1 MGKKTVYTIFAL
13 ACAGIS
19 YAATVTAENSGS
31 WSDTATWAGGV
42 LPTDADSV
50 TIKSGVTVT
59 LDTAATIEKL
69 NHYNSDESHTLI
81 VTGSD
86 ASLTLTGTTQLW
98 NNNRL
103 QLFVENGASLTA
115 NSIAWGS
122 GGYNNI
128 TVSGTGTTFTSA
140 FAELRGSTVNGGSVF
155 KVTDGATANATGEWK
170 LNANHGG
177 TMIFEISNGAT
188 LNINK
193 SLYFDAA
200 SNSSSVM
207 KVLSGGKV
215 LAASGNTIGINY
227 WNALQSGS
235 ENRLI
240 IAGEGSQIK
249 TQGTNGNIYVGNQF
263 TTAGAEI
270 TSHLQLGT
278 VENGEFMAASGNAVN
293 TDYEFRVYA
302 SGQVDIMLGAENAIS
317 YGEMVNYEDVLINA
331 KYFKQIE
338 GGLTVDFSNVTGLE
352 EGLYSFAL
360 FASNSGENLDFDN
373 WSDLFLKGV
382 VETENVKLYFDEE
395 DGKCYDISG
404 NILYLNVQVV
414 PEPATYAAIF
424 GALALAF
431 AAYRRR
437 K

>member
-1 MGKKTVYTIFAL
+1 MWK
-13 ACAGIS
+13 
-19 YAATVTAENSGS
+19 
-31 WSDTATWAGGV
+31 
-42 LPTDADSV
+42 
-50 TIKSGVTVT
+50 
-59 LDTAATIEKL
+59 
-69 NHYNSDESHTLI
+69 
-81 VTGSD
+81 
-86 ASLTLTGTTQLW
+86 
-98 NNNRL
+98 
-103 QLFVENGASLTA
+103 TA

-128 TVSGTGTTFTSA
+128 TVSGAGTTFTSA
-140 FAELRGSTVNGGSVF
+140 FDELRGSTVNGGSVF

-188 LNINK
+188 LNTK
-193 SLYFDAA
+193 AFYLEAQ
-200 SNSSSVM
+200 SNSKSIV
-207 KVLSGGKV
+207 KVLSGGKI
-215 LAASGNTIGINY
+215 LSASGSLIGVNY
-227 WNALQSGS
+227 WNPVQSGA

-240 IAGEGSQIK
+240 VAGQGSQVR
-249 TQGTNGNIYVGNQF
+249 TQGNVNIEIGSRF
-263 TTAGAEI
+263 SEAGSGV
-270 TSHLQLGT
+270 TDYLQLGA

-293 TDYEFRVYA
+293 TEFEFKVHA
-302 SGQVDIMLGAENAIS
+302 SAQVDILLGDENAIS
-317 YGEMVNYEDVLINA
+317 YGGLVSYENALINA
-331 KYFKQIE
+331 MYFKQFE
-338 GGLTVDFSNVTGLE
+338 GGLTVDFSNITGLE

-360 FASNSGENLDFDN
+360 FASNSGQNLDFGN

>member
-19 YAATVTAENSGS
+19 YAASVTAENSGS

-50 TIKSGVTVT
+50 TINSGVTVT
-59 LDTAATIEKL
+59 LDTAATVEKL
-69 NHYNSDESHTLI
+69 NYHSSDELHSLI
-81 VTGSD
+81 LTGAD
-86 ASLTLTGTTQLW
+86 ASLTLTGETQFYY
-98 NNNRL
+98 NNRL
-103 QLFVENGASLTA
+103 QLFVENGASFTA

-128 TVSGTGTTFTSA
+128 TVSGAGTTFSSG
-140 FAELRGSTVNGGSVF
+140 FSQMRGSTVEGGSLL
-155 KVTDGATANATGEWK
+155 KITDGAVANATSEWK
-170 LNANHGG
+170 LDANGG
-177 TMIFEISNGAT
+177 GKMTVEVSNGAT
-188 LNINK
+188 LNVNK

-249 TQGTNGNIYVGNQF
+249 TQGTGSIRIGNQF

-293 TDYEFRVYA
+293 TEYEFRVYA

-373 WSDLFLKGV
+373 WSELFAEGV
-382 VETENVKLYFDEE
+382 IETDDVKLYYE
-395 DGKCYDISG
+395 DGKCYNISG
-404 NILYLNVQVV
+404 NILYLHVQVV

-431 AAYRRR
+431 AVYRRR

>member
-1 MGKKTVYTIFAL
+1 MKREITYILSAIL
-13 ACAGIS
+13 ASGSS
-19 YAATVTAENSGS
+19 YAASVTAENSGS

-50 TIKSGVTVT
+50 TINSGVTLT
-59 LDTAATIEKL
+59 LDTAATVEKL
-69 NHYNSDESHTLI
+69 NYHSSDELHSLI
-81 VTGSD
+81 LTGAD
-86 ASLTLTGTTQLW
+86 ASLTLTGETQFYY
-98 NNNRL
+98 NNRL
-103 QLFVENGASLTA
+103 QLFVENGASFTA

-128 TVSGTGTTFTSA
+128 TVSGAGTTFTSA
-140 FAELRGSTVNGGSVF
+140 FDELRGSTVNGGSVF

-188 LNINK
+188 LNTK
-193 SLYFDAA
+193 AFYLEAQ
-200 SNSSSVM
+200 SNSKSIV
-207 KVLSGGKV
+207 KVLSGGKI
-215 LAASGNTIGINY
+215 LSASGSLIGVNY
-227 WNALQSGS
+227 WNPVQSGA

-240 IAGEGSQIK
+240 VAGQGSQVR
-249 TQGTNGNIYVGNQF
+249 TQGNVNIEIGSRF
-263 TTAGAEI
+263 SEAGSGV
-270 TSHLQLGT
+270 TDYLQLGA

-293 TDYEFRVYA
+293 TEFEFKVHA
-302 SGQVDIMLGAENAIS
+302 SAQVDILLGDENAIS
-317 YGEMVNYEDVLINA
+317 YGGLVSYENALINA
-331 KYFKQIE
+331 MYFKQFE
-338 GGLTVDFSNVTGLE
+338 GGLTVDFSNITGLE

-360 FASNSGENLDFDN
+360 FASNSGQNLDFGN

>member
-19 YAATVTAENSGS
+19 YAASVTAENSGS
-31 WSDTATWAGGV
+31 WSNTATWAGGV
-42 LPTDADSV
+42 LPTEADSV
-50 TIKSGVTVT
+50 TINSGVTVT

-69 NHYNSDESHTLI
+69 NDYNSDELHTLI

-115 NSIAWGS
+115 NSISWGS

-128 TVSGTGTTFTSA
+128 TVSGAGTTFTSG
-140 FAELRGSTVNGGSVF
+140 FSQMRGSTVEGGSLL
-155 KVTDGATANATGEWK
+155 KITDGAVANATSEWK
-170 LNANHGG
+170 LDANDGG
-177 TMIFEISNGAT
+177 KMTVEVSNGAT
-188 LNINK
+188 LNTK
-193 SLYFDAA
+193 AFYLEAQ
-200 SNSSSVM
+200 SNSKSIV
-207 KVLSGGKV
+207 KVLSGGKI
-215 LAASGNTIGINY
+215 LSASGSLIGVNY
-227 WNALQSGS
+227 WNRVQSGA

-240 IAGEGSQIK
+240 VAGQGSQVR
-249 TQGTNGNIYVGNQF
+249 TQGDVNIEIGSRFSV
-263 TTAGAEI
+263 AGSEV
-270 TSHLQLGT
+270 TDYLQLGA

-293 TDYEFRVYA
+293 TDYEFKVHA
-302 SGQVDIMLGAENAIS
+302 SAQVDILLGDENAIS
-317 YGEMVNYEDVLINA
+317 YGEPVSYENALINA
-331 KYFKQIE
+331 KYFKQFE

-360 FASNSGENLDFDN
+360 FASNSGQNLNFDN
-373 WSDLFLKGV
+373 WSDLFLNGV
-382 VETENVKLYFDEE
+382 VETDDVKLYYE
-395 DGKCYDISG
+395 DGKCYNISG